1 MYYIEIFFL
10 KYEFIAA
17 SSTPTTNVIIFC
29 RLINIYYNNNNNI
42 AFLIFFLGSFNVC
55 ANFNPNSLLRE
66 ENICV
71 ASKIVYQPTYN
82 LIVNDLKH
90 NHVLLV

>member
-29 RLINIYYNNNNNI
+29 RLLNIYYNNNNNI
-42 AFLIFFLGSFNVC
+42 AFLIFFGGVSM
-55 ANFNPNSLLRE
+55 
-66 ENICV
+66 CV
-71 ASKIVYQPTYN
+71 PILTQIRYLEKKIY
-82 LIVNDLKH
+82 
-90 NHVLLV
+90 VLPQKLSISQRII